1 MLSFEVFFLSV
12 YIMIKQSLGSNILS
26 MNVSGIYLRAMYIP
40 QSLLAMCHFLFSLE
54 LCKYSHSEAAGENMI
69 RFLNESIPK
78 QDKLHFI

>member
-1 MLSFEVFFLSV
+1 
-12 YIMIKQSLGSNILS
+12 MIKQSSGSNILS
-26 MNVSGIYLRAMYIP
+26 MNVSGIYFKAMYIP
-40 QSLLAMCHFLFSLE
+40 QSLLAMCHFLFSLK